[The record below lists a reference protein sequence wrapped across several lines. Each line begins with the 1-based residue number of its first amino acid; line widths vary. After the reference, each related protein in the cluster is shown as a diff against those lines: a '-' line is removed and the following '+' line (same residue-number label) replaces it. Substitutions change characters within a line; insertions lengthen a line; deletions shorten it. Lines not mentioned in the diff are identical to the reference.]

1 MKWMTLIL
9 LVMCLTAFADDTSH
23 KKSRP
28 KPPPNAKTV
37 KTLTLPP
44 GAKPAGANTWNYTDP
59 QGKKWIYRKTPFGLS
74 RIDAEA
80 EAAAAGEAYRAAAE
94 AVSQARKAAA
104 LRLDAAVADE
114 LAPLK
119 LDAAR
124 FRTVV
129 APLPQGLSTG
139 TAYFLVY
146 PPERMSSAP
155 IRAFRNWLL
164 KTVGDAK
171 PD

>member
-80 EAAAAGEAYRAAAE
+80 EAAAAEAERPSKAPEITSATVAGDVAKFERSGPFGTYRWEKKLSELNAEEKSAVEKTQAA
-94 AVSQARKAAA
+94 KAA
-104 LRLDAAVADE
+104 
-114 LAPLK
+114 K
-119 LDAAR
+119 
-124 FRTVV
+124 
-129 APLPQGLSTG
+129 
-139 TAYFLVY
+139 
-146 PPERMSSAP
+146 
-155 IRAFRNWLL
+155 
-164 KTVGDAK
+164 
-171 PD
+171 